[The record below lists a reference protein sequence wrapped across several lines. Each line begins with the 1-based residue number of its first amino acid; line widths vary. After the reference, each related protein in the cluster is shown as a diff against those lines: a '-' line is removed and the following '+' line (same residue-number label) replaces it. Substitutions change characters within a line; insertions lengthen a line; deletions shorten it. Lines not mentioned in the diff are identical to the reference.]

1 MWDFAPSFCQ
11 FTLNLR
17 SMQKPPPFGMILVS
31 KEPDARA
38 TKGGYFYGNGGE
50 RMTRNLYRDSLI
62 PPYMAYPRF
71 LLDMDISETAK
82 LVYVLLLDRARLS
95 MQNDGWTDDQSHVF
109 IYYTIQSL
117 AEITHKGETS
127 IKAALADLEQ
137 QDLIYRQRQGAGRP
151 SKIFVRVPTTV
162 QSENRPSGGMD
173 IGPQTVGKPTRSN
186 KQSNNNRKT
195 IRNYDFEEG
204 ESL

>member
-1 MWDFAPSFCQ
+1 
-11 FTLNLR
+11 
-17 SMQKPPPFGMILVS
+17 
-31 KEPDARA
+31 
-38 TKGGYFYGNGGE
+38 
-50 RMTRNLYRDSLI
+50 MTRNLYRDSLI

-71 LLDMDISETAK
+71 LLDMDISETAR

-95 MQNDGWTDDQSHVF
+95 MQNDGWSDEQGHVF

-137 QDLIYRQRQGAGRP
+137 QDLIYRQRQGAGKP
-151 SKIFVRVPTTV
+151 SKIYVRVPTTV
-162 QSENRPSGGMD
+162 QLENRPSGGTD
-173 IGPQTVGKPTRSN
+173 SNPQTVGKPTRRN

>member
-1 MWDFAPSFCQ
+1 
-11 FTLNLR
+11 
-17 SMQKPPPFGMILVS
+17 
-31 KEPDARA
+31 
-38 TKGGYFYGNGGE
+38 
-50 RMTRNLYRDSLI
+50 MTRNLYRDSLI

-95 MQNDGWTDDQSHVF
+95 MQNDGWTDDQGHVF

-117 AEITHKGETS
+117 AEITQKGETC

-137 QDLIYRQRQGAGRP
+137 QGLIYRQRQGAGRP

-162 QSENRPSGGMD
+162 QSEKRPSGGTD
-173 IGPQTVGKPTRSN
+173 TCPQTAGKTTRSN

>member
-1 MWDFAPSFCQ
+1 
-11 FTLNLR
+11 
-17 SMQKPPPFGMILVS
+17 
-31 KEPDARA
+31 
-38 TKGGYFYGNGGE
+38 
-50 RMTRNLYRDSLI
+50 MTMNLYRDSLI

-95 MQNDGWTDDQSHVF
+95 MQNDGWTDDQGHVF

-117 AEITHKGETS
+117 AEITQKGETC

-137 QDLIYRQRQGAGRP
+137 QGLIYRQRQGAGRP

-162 QSENRPSGGMD
+162 QSEKRPSGGTD
-173 IGPQTVGKPTRSN
+173 TCPQTAGKTTRSN